1 MKKKIGLTSSMILN
15 VGAQVVSRYIV
26 NVLRIFLFIQDPVTV
41 LSVKG
46 Q

>member
-1 MKKKIGLTSSMILN
+1 MILN
-15 VGAQVVSRYIV
+15 VDAQVVSRYIV
-26 NVLRIFLFIQDPVTV
+26 NVLRIFLFIQDPATA